1 MPDDHLEH
9 VNGSDGSDG
18 PAGPHLGDALS
29 ALVDGELSPAEEADA
44 RRHLDDCPDCSDELA
59 ATQATA
65 DLVRG
70 LPAVDPRFG
79 FYERLLRPSFG
90 SGSTDRRRV
99 RVALSVASAAAV
111 VALVVGLASNLSGTE
126 VTPAVDDMVEVHE
139 AGFVPST
146 GFAAMA
152 PDEMADLDAPAEL
165 DGGFRREAVYERA
178 GDDTVAAAY
187 RSDTDTVTVFE
198 QDGALDDEALG
209 DDMEA
214 MDAHAWAMDVGDGL
228 HAVVVERDGIVY
240 TVVGDASM
248 AVLMV
253 VGGDLPDG
261 TEPSLLERARAAG
274 TEVVWTF
281 GLGS

>member
-1 MPDDHLEH
+1 MPDDRSGPLGLPDGDGTG
-9 VNGSDGSDG
+9 GS
-18 PAGPHLGDALS
+18 HLGDLLS
-29 ALVDGELSPAEEADA
+29 ALVDGELTPAEEAEA
-44 RRHLDDCPDCSDELA
+44 RRHLDGCAECTEELV

-79 FYERLLRPSFG
+79 FYERMLRPSFG
-90 SGSTDRRRV
+90 SGATDRRRV
-99 RVALSVASAAAV
+99 RIALSVASAAAV

-152 PDEMADLDAPAEL
+152 PDEMAELDAPAEL
-165 DGGFRREAVYERA
+165 DGGFRREAVYEQL
-178 GDDTVAAAY
+178 GDDTLAVAY
-187 RSDTDTVTVFE
+187 RSPTDTVTVFE
-198 QDGALDDEALG
+198 QDGALDDDAL
-209 DDMEA
+209 DEDMEA
-214 MDAHAWAMDVGDGL
+214 MDAHAWAMDAGDGM
-228 HAVVVERDGIVY
+228 HAVVVEREGIVY

-248 AVLMV
+248 AVLLV
-253 VGGDLPDG
+253 VGDDLPDG
-261 TEPSLLERARAAG
+261 PEPSLIERARDAG

-281 GLGS
+281 GLGT

>member
-1 MPDDHLEH
+1 MPDARPEHL
-9 VNGSDGSDG
+9 DG
-18 PAGPHLGDALS
+18 PDGPHLGDALS
-29 ALVDGELSPAEEADA
+29 ALVDGELSPAEEAEA
-44 RRHLDDCPDCSDELA
+44 RRHLDGCAECTDELA

-79 FYERLLRPSFG
+79 FYERMLRPSFG

-99 RVALSVASAAAV
+99 RIALSVASAAAV

-126 VTPAVDDMVEVHE
+126 VTPAVDDMVEIHE

-152 PDEMADLDAPAEL
+152 PEEMGGLDAPAQLE
-165 DGGFRREAVYERA
+165 GGFQREAVYQRD

-198 QDGALDDEALG
+198 QDGDLDDDALDDH
-209 DDMEA
+209 MEP
-214 MDAHAWAMDVGDGL
+214 MDAHAWAMEAGDGM
-228 HAVVVERDGIVY
+228 HAVVVERAGVVY

-248 AVLMV
+248 AVLLV

-261 TEPSLLERARAAG
+261 PAPSLLERARGAG
-274 TEVVWTF
+274 AEVVWTF